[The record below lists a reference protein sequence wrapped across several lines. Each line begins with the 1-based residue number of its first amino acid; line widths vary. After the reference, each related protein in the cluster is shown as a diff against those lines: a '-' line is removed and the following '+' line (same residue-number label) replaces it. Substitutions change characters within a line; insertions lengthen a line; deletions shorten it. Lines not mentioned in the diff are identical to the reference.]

1 MDELPVLTIVLA
13 LLMALAAAGGV
24 LFIKLARRSR
34 PSRDGVGEAVP
45 ARPMSS
51 QQARRLQRNYLWSV
65 IAVAALIACAV
76 LWMAG
81 GGLA

>member
-1 MDELPVLTIVLA
+1 MDALPLLTIVLA

-45 ARPMSS
+45 ARPMSR
-51 QQARRLQRNYLWSV
+51 QQARRLQGNYLWSV
-65 IAVAALIACAV
+65 IAVAALIACTV

>member
-1 MDELPVLTIVLA
+1 MDRLPLPTIALA

-34 PSRDGVGEAVP
+34 PSRDGVGDAVP
-45 ARPMSS
+45 ARPMSR
-51 QQARRLQRNYLWSV
+51 QQARRLQRNYLWSA
-65 IAVAALIACAV
+65 IAVAALIVCAA

-81 GGLA
+81 GGRI